1 MIVCTDSKG
10 AEMLLGQSIFQSVLT
25 RLKRER
31 DDDQST
37 EAVAEF
43 RVRGLGTGF
52 VVSTTDEE
60 PEKDAAGDA
69 SAYFADLADLS
80 ELQQELEAEAQR
92 KVLGES
98 SLPVGDTESETGP
111 PQPVEPEEEP
121 VPVHLT
127 RLTTQE
133 IAGELGIA
141 DADTEATLN
150 DKRRKF
156 AKTNHPDGVAERFRP
171 AATTRMQIANLLID
185 QAIRAREIHARMFG

>member
-1 MIVCTDSKG
+1 MIVCADSKG

-31 DDDQST
+31 DDD
-37 EAVAEF
+37 EPEKAAADF
-43 RVRGLGTGF
+43 RVRGLGAGF

-60 PEKDAAGDA
+60 PDKDAAGDT

-80 ELQQELEAEAQR
+80 ELEQELEAEAQR
-92 KVLGES
+92 NAEIEAQLPAGDQTSEAGATGE
-98 SLPVGDTESETGP
+98 PA
-111 PQPVEPEEEP
+111 

-133 IAGELGIA
+133 IAGELAIA

>member
-1 MIVCTDSKG
+1 MIVCADSKG

-31 DDDQST
+31 DDEQPV
-37 EAVAEF
+37 EAAADF

-60 PEKDAAGDA
+60 PETGATGDTN
-69 SAYFADLADLS
+69 AYFADLADIS
-80 ELQQELEAEAQR
+80 ELEPGAGTQQEMEVQAPP
-92 KVLGES
+92 S
-98 SLPVGDTESETGP
+98 PGDFTSEP
-111 PQPVEPEEEP
+111 PQPQPVDPVEPSI
-121 VPVHLT
+121 PVHLT
-127 RLTTQE
+127 RLTTDE
-133 IAGELGIA
+133 IAGELAIV
-141 DADTEATLN
+141 DVDTEATLN
-150 DKRRKF
+150 DKRRRF